1 MLAKFYGD
9 VLPRSGYFCLWTKHD
24 KAHIWANSHEQLIAK
39 TETRLDMPGVYFAT
53 ASYQTTASREQV
65 NVQALR
71 SLRLDIDVAKP
82 SDPTGT
88 YPNKKVA
95 LAAVI
100 DFFKS
105 TALVPTYVVS
115 SGKGFHIYWCMDADC
130 EPSVWK
136 PMAEGLQRAGGD
148 FGLLIDRKVTT
159 DSARILRPPGTI
171 HHDDVRVQILQDT
184 NYIWKVTDLQGKL
197 VSVKADTLPIA
208 PAGKYDTSINRE
220 AIIEVVRR
228 PAVSAIAVAQK
239 CNALRFAAERLGDI
253 PEPYWRAMLGLVKH
267 TIEGEDLAHEWS
279 SGHPNYDEEET
290 QKKLDGW
297 TAGPTTCLE
306 FANHTSACQTCVF
319 RGTVRSPVL
328 LVDPPAPAAIAA
340 TPQPVPTPKP
350 VATPRIVSA
359 KPWEGFIP
367 DGFDVVPDRDGKGH
381 TLVGR
386 IETDEENEAGQA
398 IVKVVPIT
406 HNVFWFSHYAG
417 AEHSEDTARLTMKLL
432 TPEGVK
438 SYTFDQTTLATLPEL
453 KRYLAS
459 KNIHPTTHKRA
470 AMAAQEYS
478 LKALHKITHQG
489 RRQQISDHLGLR
501 IMPSGNL
508 IATQGQY
515 TIFADGH
522 IEHSMIS
529 APLAGVAR
537 QFNVPLPNA
546 GEGGEWGPEVWSHI
560 EPLAQQHIAF
570 LQKHYGVPGMERL
583 QVAIMLGLA
592 SPFMPF
598 VEGKF
603 QSGSTLPRGG
613 LSVSLF
619 SRTSGAGKTTAVAA
633 AIAAYGNPADLTN
646 DSGRAGTTE
655 FARVA
660 RLTIHGSLPNI
671 MDEMGSNIPA
681 AVAQAV
687 STVANGAAR
696 ERANKD
702 GGLNISAPWALINLI
717 TTNTSQRDMIA
728 AVQESSDAIQ
738 QRLLEINMDDMPEFD
753 RRMRTEF
760 TYDWMGVQQH
770 CIGALGAVIH
780 REICKRGVTAI
791 NTLVTQCVAR
801 ADERLGG
808 KQGDRFQYR
817 GLGAMFALYV
827 ILKDIGIEIFP
838 MKGVLEAFKVAH
850 DSGQQFIAENV
861 MPTNGLELLSR
872 ALHDLTPYTLVT
884 DGESRRTRHAT
895 ESVDRMR
902 NERMPNPVHA
912 RHVRDIG
919 RTYLSVNALKDWCKQ
934 HNVSEMEII
943 RQARKDEVLVLHGER
958 NNTSEKYNLFKGMVV
973 DMNGV
978 VKCYHIETHKL
989 SRKLGVEAGDVPG
1002 ALIAPPPVSN
1012 VVPLRQ

>member
-228 PAVSAIAVAQK
+228 PPVSAIAVAQK

-328 LVDPPAPAAIAA
+328 LVDPPAPAAVAA
-340 TPQPVPTPKP
+340 TPQPASHPEPTRP
-350 VATPRIVSA
+350 ARIVNA
-359 KPWEGFIP
+359 KPWEGHLP
-367 DGFDVVPDRDGKGH
+367 EGYTVETAADGKTH
-381 TLVGR
+381 TLVTFER
-386 IETDEENEAGQA
+386 TDDESPDGQPV
-398 IVKVVPIT
+398 VKKVKIT
-406 HNVFWFSHYAG
+406 HNIWWLGQWAG
-417 AEHSEDTARLTMKLL
+417 ADNSDEKAQLTLNLFEH
-432 TPEGVK
+432 GHVK
-438 SYTFDQTTLATLPEL
+438 TYTLEQNILAALPEF
-453 KRYLAS
+453 KKQLADKS
-459 KNIHPTTHKRA
+459 IHPLPGRKA
-470 AMAAQEYS
+470 SQAMQDYG
-478 LKALHKITHQG
+478 LHALQLIHHQG
-489 RRQQISDHLGLR
+489 KRLQISDHLGLR
-501 IMPSGNL
+501 ILPNGDL
-508 IATQGQY
+508 IATQGEY
-515 TIFADGH
+515 TIYPDSH
-522 IEHSMIS
+522 IEHSMIGGN
-529 APLAGVAR
+529 LTHVAR
-537 QFNVPLPNA
+537 QFGIPLPETSA
-546 GEGGEWGPEVWSHI
+546 GNEWGPEVWQHI
-560 EPLAQQHIAF
+560 EPFAQQHIAF
-570 LQKHYGVPGMERL
+570 LQKHYGGPGMERL
-583 QVAIMLGLA
+583 QVAIMMGLA

-603 QSGSTLPRGG
+603 QSGSTLPRVG

-619 SRTSGAGKTTAVAA
+619 SRASGAGKTTAVAA

-646 DSGRAGTTE
+646 DGGSLGSTE
-655 FARVA
+655 KARSA
-660 RLTIHGSLPNI
+660 RLTAHGTLPNI

-681 AVAQAV
+681 AVASAV
-687 STVANGAAR
+687 SMVANGAPR
-696 ERANKD
+696 ERATRE
-702 GGLNISAPWALINLI
+702 GGLSIAAPWALINLM

-738 QRLLEINMDDMPEFD
+738 QRLLEINVDDMPEFD
-753 RRMRTEF
+753 LAMRSQF
-760 TYDWMGVQQH
+760 SYDWMGVQQK
-770 CIGALGAVIH
+770 CVGALGAMIH
-780 REICKRGVTAI
+780 REICKMGVAGVTAL
-791 NTLVTQCVAR
+791 TLACVAK
-801 ADERLGG
+801 ADQRLGG
-808 KQGDRFQYR
+808 KQGSRFQYR
-817 GLGAMFALYV
+817 GLGAMFALYMV
-827 ILKDIGIEIFP
+827 LKQIGIEIFP

-850 DSGQQFIAENV
+850 DSGQEFIVENT
-861 MPTNGLELLSR
+861 MPTNGLEILAR
-872 ALHDLTPYTLVT
+872 ALHELKPQIIVT
-884 DGESRRTRHAT
+884 TNETKRTRHTPHA
-895 ESVDRMR
+895 VDVMLNDRM
-902 NERMPNPVHA
+902 PDPVYG
-912 RHVRDIG
+912 RHIVTTG
-919 RTYLSVNALKDWCKQ
+919 RTYLVQNALRAWCSK
-934 HNVSEMEII
+934 HGLTEHEII
-943 RQARKDEVLVLHGER
+943 KEAKKDEVLIPWGAR
-958 NNTSEKYNLFKGMVV
+958 NLPAEKFNIYKGMRTDTDGQVS
-973 DMNGV
+973 
-978 VKCYHIETHKL
+978 CYCIDTQKL
-989 SRKLGVEAGDVPG
+989 ARKLGQEPSDIV
-1002 ALIAPPPVSN
+1002 APVVSN